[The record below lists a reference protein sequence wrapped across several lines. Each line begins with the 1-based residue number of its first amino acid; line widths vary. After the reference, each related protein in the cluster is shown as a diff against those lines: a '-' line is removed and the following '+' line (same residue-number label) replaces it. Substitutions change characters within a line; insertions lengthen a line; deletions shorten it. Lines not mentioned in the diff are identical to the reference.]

1 MNKVITIIILLLLQ
15 NSLNA
20 QVTLPNLQ
28 SLQYV
33 NSNMGNALNFDG
45 TSTYA
50 IGKAYLTDSLV
61 DFTFEFW
68 VKNTGTDGTNDRI
81 FSSYLNDALEL
92 GKSSTQLKLLAT
104 DLGGPSTWQTVCT
117 LELNVWVHI
126 AIVRSGTSLKVYKN
140 GTLVQTYTVDAVSFL
155 PSYFRLGGNINGVGE
170 NGNFS
175 IDEMRIWK
183 IALSSTLIQKYM
195 YSPINPNST
204 VDQNPST
211 KLVLYYRFDQGEFGG
226 NNANELGLYNS
237 ATSN

>member
-1 MNKVITIIILLLLQ
+1 MKKLLPIILLLMLHQ
-15 NSLNA
+15 SITA

-33 NSNMGNALNFDG
+33 NSNLGNALNFDG
-45 TSTYA
+45 TATYA
-50 IGKAYLTDSLV
+50 IGKVYLQDSLT

-68 VKNTGTDGTNDRI
+68 VKNTGADGANDRI
-81 FSSYLNDALEL
+81 FTSFLNNALEI
-92 GKSSTQLKLLAT
+92 GKNGTQLKLLAT

-117 LELNVWVHI
+117 LELNTWVHI
-126 AIVRSGTSLKVYKN
+126 AIVRSGTNLKVYKN
-140 GTLVQTYTVDAVSFL
+140 AALVQTYTVDGVSTL
-155 PSYFRLGGNINGVGE
+155 PSFFRLGSNINGTGE

-183 IALSSTLIQKYM
+183 IAIATNFIQKYM
-195 YSPINPNST
+195 YSSINPNST
-204 VDQNPST
+204 TDQNPST